1 MSQPEARRF
10 RLKFLPAALEEWQ
23 ALDGSV
29 KTLFKKLLAK
39 RLEQPRVPGAELHG
53 QLRDCYKI
61 KLLKPGYR
69 LVYRVEDGA
78 LVVLVLAVAKRADM
92 AVYRAAI
99 ERLIAEP

>member
-39 RLEQPRVPGAELHG
+39 R
-53 QLRDCYKI
+53 
-61 KLLKPGYR
+61 
-69 LVYRVEDGA
+69 
-78 LVVLVLAVAKRADM
+78 ADM